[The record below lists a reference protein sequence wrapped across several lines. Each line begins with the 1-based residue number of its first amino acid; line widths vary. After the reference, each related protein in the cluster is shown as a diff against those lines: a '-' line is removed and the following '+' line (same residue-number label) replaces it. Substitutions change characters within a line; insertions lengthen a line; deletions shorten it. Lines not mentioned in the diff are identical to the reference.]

1 MNSLELKDK
10 RAILQKQLSDIIG
23 KAEKE
28 ERKLNADEN
37 TLFET
42 LTKEIESLSKELRN
56 LENDNKNNNKK
67 VKSMKFNLLSAIRS
81 IANNQPM
88 DEAALEINKRGVE
101 EMRKGGLN
109 YGGQLV
115 LPMEYREGEDP
126 SIHVGDPTYG
136 KENVATD
143 KLGLLE
149 PLRNNLV
156 MVKAGAT
163 MLNGLVGDV
172 SIPTYSGSSVSW
184 EGETATAKDGKGSFG
199 EVKLSPKRLTA
210 VLEISKQFL
219 AQDSNSAEGMLKADL
234 VRAITEKLESTIL
247 GNGAGS
253 TTTPAGLFYGVI
265 ADTTDVTYKDIV
277 GMESTLE
284 AANVGGNICYII
296 SPSAKA
302 DLKTTAKATNQGFI
316 MEGSEMN
323 GYPVLCSSAVSAK
336 GVVMGNFNDY
346 VIGQFGAIDLT
357 VDPFTK
363 AGDGK
368 IRLVINAFFD
378 AKPRRAASFAKKV
391 LKA

>member
-37 TLFET
+37 ALFET
-42 LTKEIESLSKELRN
+42 LTKEIESISNELRN

-101 EMRKGGLN
+101 EMRKGGLS

-126 SIHVGDPTYG
+126 SIHVGDLTYG

-184 EGETATAKDGKGSFG
+184 EDETATAKDGKGSFG

-210 VLEISKQFL
+210 VIEISKQFL

-253 TTTPAGLFYGVI
+253 ITTPAGLFYGVI

-368 IRLVINAFFD
+368 IRLVINTFFD